1 MRSKILPIVLA
12 GTVILVVCL
21 GLTEVALR
29 LFFPM
34 HLTGGFI
41 GDYQYDEE
49 LGYRLKQGWFVQ
61 MTDYRQEAYVNSLG
75 TVNFQRDF
83 KGYQK
88 LVFASGDSYTQGTG
102 LPSDMSFRRSSILN

>member
-1 MRSKILPIVLA
+1 MRSKILPIISA
-12 GTVILVVCL
+12 WTGILVACL

-34 HLTGGFI
+34 YLTGGYI
-41 GDYQYDEE
+41 GDYTYDEE
-49 LGYRLKQGWFVQ
+49 LGYRIKQGWFVH
-61 MTDYRQEAYVNSLG
+61 MTDYRQEAYVNTLG

-88 LVFASGDSYTQGTG
+88 LVFASGDSYTH
-102 LPSDMSFRRSSILN
+102 